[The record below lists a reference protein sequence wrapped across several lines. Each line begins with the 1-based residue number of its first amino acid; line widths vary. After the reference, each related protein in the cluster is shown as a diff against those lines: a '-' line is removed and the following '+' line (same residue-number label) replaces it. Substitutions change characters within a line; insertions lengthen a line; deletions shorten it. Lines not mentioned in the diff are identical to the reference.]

1 MKFIYSHLFQFIH
14 KHVVL
19 VMQWYIYSKSNT
31 GGDEN
36 IAYNLPYP
44 SMTVKVFNVHR
55 TCEAN
60 MAGHLIYLF
69 KHHS

>member
-1 MKFIYSHLFQFIH
+1 MEL
-14 KHVVL
+14 
-19 VMQWYIYSKSNT
+19 YIYRKSNT

-44 SMTVKVFNVHR
+44 RMTVKVFNVHR

-60 MAGHLIYLF
+60 MAGHFIYLF